1 MATALFIAY
10 TATAE
15 FMDFLR
21 IKKMAKYNSSASMAR
36 IEFFS
41 RKADKR
47 GISYGQF
54 VSLLHQDRAEHRRT
68 LREMEGKEG
77 KKK

>member
-1 MATALFIAY
+1 MCA
-10 TATAE
+10 ATAE
-15 FMDFLR
+15 FTDFSR
-21 IKKMAKYNSSASMAR
+21 IKKMTKYNSSSSMAR
-36 IEFFS
+36 IEFFT

-68 LREMEGKEG
+68 LREMEGKEC

>member
-1 MATALFIAY
+1 MT
-10 TATAE
+10 
-15 FMDFLR
+15 
-21 IKKMAKYNSSASMAR
+21 KYNASASMAR

-41 RKADKR
+41 RKADKL

-54 VSLLHQDRAEHRRT
+54 VSRLYQDRTEHRRT
-68 LREMEGKEG
+68 LREMDGKEG

>member
-1 MATALFIAY
+1 
-10 TATAE
+10 
-15 FMDFLR
+15 
-21 IKKMAKYNSSASMAR
+21 MAKYNSSASMAR